1 VHKGQR
7 YRKTPFRIRK
17 GFLGVALL
25 LAALIAWPALGET
38 PTPGPTPSPSPT
50 PEEKVLYTF
59 DLQGAF
65 LDHGTFAAP
74 LSPEQP
80 VPGKTY
86 GDLLDDY
93 DLTLFVAT
101 LQGIVNRAG
110 PRLYVYHAAGVDDFW
125 LQTFQSPGEWL
136 SDYTLVPLPDLNAL
150 LETFRTEVSG
160 TVVWDE
166 RVPATL
172 NVATTIAGV
181 ENLAVVR
188 RGSALYETI
197 TRVLPVRVDLSD
209 RFSGKAEAYRW
220 AIQEYLQ
227 AGRCNPRL
235 LAYIE
240 DGWPAVLY
248 GRRELTR
255 GVPSVFSRD
264 YLVQNR
270 AFVFD
275 LSPWADEAPVDDPSQ
290 PLGQD
295 RAVLEEI
302 LAAARQ
308 QAGTE
313 MIAIWGFVPWWQKY
327 SNSTGAGGNH
337 EPVEG
342 EWEVVWLA
350 SSYGAYFTG
359 SMGDIFGLD
368 MANAS
373 VHRFAPFPES
383 VPRPAS
389 PTPDELQERG
399 YLEGARVAPKTYLL
413 YYMGDFDFAQPL
425 YTLMPEL
432 WSSEKRGELPLAWGI
447 NPETIETFP
456 DIVSYLLR
464 TRSRND
470 FFVAPDSG
478 AGYLNPEALPSE
490 LRESWRRHNLEY
502 YRRLGLSITG
512 FLLNGKGGEVPDE
525 VVDLYRTFSPDGIT
539 FNWHHLV
546 GPWPRLQG
554 NTPLTAFPHYGL
566 GQSDAL
572 EVWVEQ
578 VDRAYGEYREAH
590 GEGPVFLT
598 LRCVY
603 TSPDFLVELTEA
615 LRQAHPERDYQVVD
629 PYTFFALM
637 RRELGGKDEP
647 RATFLRPM
655 LPGQATSGE
664 TLPLTLAV
672 RNDGWE
678 VWPAHEVG
686 LGFNILPE
694 DQAGED
700 PPGATGEALFLPLFE
715 DVPPGGVYTFTFLL
729 GAPVRPGTYV
739 LRYDLLRQPWQWF
752 YQEGNFWKV
761 ERMEV
766 RAVPAPGMSI
776 EPPTLPSWPTPAPFG
791 PQGLPMP
798 PQQPSPETPAAGTP
812 SPTPSPTPPMT
823 ATLPTGWDLPP
834 LVRQGLAGRA
844 VWAIARDALGR
855 IWFGGEQGAAAF
867 IPHSDFTPAD
877 DEWRIYT
884 PDDGLPNQW
893 ITAIAADERG
903 GVWFGSQGG
912 GAAYLDE
919 NGWTLYTERDGLASN
934 WIRDIAIDPQGL
946 VWFATSKGVSVFSG
960 SAWQTF
966 SSSNSPLPRDVVS
979 AIAIDKAGNRW
990 LATEGG
996 GVVFLSADERE
1007 WRTYT
1012 TADGLGDDFVLAL
1025 AVDPAGRV
1033 WAGTWRGGLSVFDG
1047 NGWTTYRSENSGLA
1061 ANWVQALAAD
1071 SQGRIWCGT
1080 YGLPGA
1086 GLSVLTPE
1094 TGQWLRFGLA
1104 DGLPSENISALAAIR
1119 PGEVWVGT
1127 EMGAIRYLEPLLLFA
1142 PPVSPTAMPTPQP
1155 TTDQEHII
1163 SYRGGGEFAPAL
1175 SAGRGFAPPLQATS
1189 TPTRL
1194 PSPTRGTSTPTP
1206 SRLPSPTPPVTASPT
1221 PPPST
1226 TPTPSP
1232 TPSPTRTPTAT
1243 PTHTSTPTPSPT
1255 GTPPT
1260 ATPTRTN
1267 TPTGTPPTATPTRTN
1282 TPAGTPP
1289 TATPTATGTPPT
1301 ATPTR
1306 TATPSPTS
1314 CGVCPTSP
1322 PGPPPTPPPLPTQE
1336 SDLEKVHTFTSS
1348 WGKVLRITD
1357 RPPGNALRVPDT
1369 RGIGGRPIRV
1379 YVNADTLVWV
1389 AGVQLEI
1396 SYDTRLLTA
1405 VGVNLTPRSEGMT
1418 RPAPVLDTNQ
1428 GKVNLLLFSPEGAAI
1443 PPGRGPIVSLLFE
1456 VREGAVDN
1464 QKAQIHITRA
1474 ILSDVDGNE
1483 VRVPSQYIYDGYLI
1497 ICSSCF
1503 LHNGDIDKDG
1513 RVTILDVQRGINI
1526 VTGRHIAD
1534 DEEVVALD
1542 ITGDGVADVLD
1553 VIKVVNLALGREEP
1567 APWPTATPL
1576 PAITPTPTLPETP
1589 TATPTPVVTGTITPT
1604 PPGTPPP
1611 PSPTSTPLPSPTPG
1625 TPRPTATVP
1634 PSPTRTPYPAVR
1646 SGSPISLVLRGR
1658 R

>member
-1 VHKGQR
+1 MGEQR
-7 YRKTPFRIRK
+7 YRKISLFRTRK
-17 GFLGVALL
+17 GFLGVALV
-25 LAALIAWPALGET
+25 LAVFIALNAWPARSET
-38 PTPGPTPSPSPT
+38 PAPEPSASPSPA

-80 VPGKTY
+80 VPGKSY
-86 GDLLDDY
+86 GDLLYDY

-101 LQGIVNRAG
+101 LQGLVNRAG

-136 SDYTLVPLPDLNAL
+136 ADYTLVPLPDLNAL
-150 LETFRTEVSG
+150 LETFRTEISG

-166 RVPATL
+166 SVPATL

-181 ENLAVVR
+181 ENLAVIR

-197 TRVLPVRVDLSD
+197 TRILPVQVDLSG
-209 RFSGKAEAYRW
+209 RFSSKAEAYRW
-220 AIQEYLQ
+220 AIREYLET
-227 AGRCNPRL
+227 GRCNSRL

-240 DGWPAVLY
+240 DGWPAILY

-255 GVPSVFSRD
+255 GAPSVFSRD

-275 LSPWADEAPVDDPSQ
+275 LSPWADEAPVDEPAQ

-302 LAAARQ
+302 FSAARR

-313 MIAIWGFVPWWQKY
+313 MISIWGFVPWWQKY

-337 EPVEG
+337 DPVEG
-342 EWEVVWLA
+342 EWEIAWLA
-350 SSYGAYFTG
+350 SSYGAYFSG

-383 VPRPAS
+383 VPRPPS
-389 PTPDELQERG
+389 PTPDELRQRG
-399 YLEGARVAPKTYLL
+399 YLEGERVAPKTYIL

-425 YTLMPEL
+425 YSLMPEL
-432 WSSEKRGELPLAWGI
+432 WSSEHRGELPLAWGI
-447 NPETIETFP
+447 NPQIIEIFP

-464 TRSRND
+464 TRTRND

-478 AGYLNPEALPSE
+478 AGYLNPEALPQE
-490 LRESWRRHNLEY
+490 LWESWRRHNLEY

-512 FLLNGKGGEVPDE
+512 FFLNGKGGEAPDE
-525 VVDLYRTFSPDGIT
+525 VVDLYRAFSPDGIT

-546 GPWPRLQG
+546 GVWPRLQG
-554 NTPLTAFPHYGL
+554 NTPLTAFLHYGL
-566 GQSDAL
+566 GQGDAL
-572 EVWVEQ
+572 ETWVEQ
-578 VDRAYGEYREAH
+578 MDKAYDEYRQNH

-603 TSPDFLVELTEA
+603 TSPDFLVQLTEA

-637 RRELGGKDEP
+637 RQELGGKNEK

-655 LPGQATSGE
+655 LPGQATAGE

-678 VWPAHEVG
+678 VWPAQEVG
-686 LGFNILPE
+686 LGFNIIPAA
-694 DQAGED
+694 QAGEE
-700 PPGATGEALFLPLFE
+700 PPGATGEALFLPLFK
-715 DVPPGGVYTFTFLL
+715 DVPPGGVYTFTLLL

-739 LRYDLLRQPWQWF
+739 LRYDLLHQPWQWF
-752 YQEGNFWKV
+752 YREGNFWQ
-761 ERMEV
+761 MEQIEV
-766 RAVPAPGMSI
+766 QPALPPGMGI
-776 EPPTLPSWPTPAPFG
+776 EPPSLPPWPTPAPFG
-791 PQGLPMP
+791 PEGLPTP
-798 PQQPSPETPAAGTP
+798 GPQQAPEVPATTTP
-812 SPTPSPTPPMT
+812 SPTPTSMVTV
-823 ATLPTGWDLPP
+823 TLPTGWDVPP
-834 LVRQGLAGRA
+834 LVQQGLAGRA
-844 VWAIARDALGR
+844 VWAIARDARGR
-855 IWFGGEQGAAAF
+855 IWFGGERGAAV
-867 IPHSDFTPAD
+867 FTPNSDLTSAD
-877 DEWRIYT
+877 DEWHIYT

-903 GVWFGSQGG
+903 GIWFGSQGG

-919 NGWTLYTERDGLASN
+919 SGWTLYTERDGLASN
-934 WIRDIAIDPQGL
+934 WVRDIAIDPQGL
-946 VWFATSKGVSVFSG
+946 VWFATPKGVSVFSG

-966 SSSNSPLPRDVVS
+966 SSNNSPLPRDVVS
-979 AIAIDKAGNRW
+979 AIVIDRAGNRW

-1033 WAGTWRGGLSVFDG
+1033 WAGTWRGGVSVFDG
-1047 NGWTTYRSENSGLA
+1047 TRWVTYRSENSGLA

-1094 TGQWLRFGLA
+1094 TGQWLRFGSA
-1104 DGLPSENISALAAIR
+1104 DGLPSENISVLVATR
-1119 PGEVWVGT
+1119 PGEIWVGT

-1142 PPVSPTAMPTPQP
+1142 PPISPTTTTPVPQPQP
-1155 TTDQEHII
+1155 TLDRDHII
-1163 SYRGGGEFAPAL
+1163 TYRGGGEAAPSL
-1175 SAGRGFAPPLQATS
+1175 FSGRGESPLQATA

-1194 PSPTRGTSTPTP
+1194 PSPTRGTPTPTP
-1206 SRLPSPTPPVTASPT
+1206 SRLPSPTPPATASPT
-1221 PPPST
+1221 PPPT
-1226 TPTPSP
+1226 VPPTSSP

-1243 PTHTSTPTPSPT
+1243 PTRTYTPTPSPT

-1260 ATPTRTN
+1260 ATPTRTY
-1267 TPTGTPPTATPTRTN
+1267 TPTPSP
-1282 TPAGTPP
+1282 
-1289 TATPTATGTPPT
+1289 TGTPPT

-1322 PGPPPTPPPLPTQE
+1322 PGPPPTPPPLPTRE

-1369 RGIGGRPIRV
+1369 KGIGGWPIRV

-1389 AGVQLEI
+1389 AGIQLEL
-1396 SYDTRLLTA
+1396 SYDTSLLTA
-1405 VGVNLTPRSEGMT
+1405 IGVNLTPRTENMT
-1418 RPAPVLDTNQ
+1418 RPVPVLDTSR
-1428 GKVNLLLFSPEGAAI
+1428 GKVNLLLFSAEGAAI

-1456 VREGAVDN
+1456 VREGAADN

-1483 VRVPSQYIYDGYLI
+1483 VRIPTQYIYDGYLV

-1513 RVTILDVQRGINI
+1513 KVTILDVQRGINI

-1576 PAITPTPTLPETP
+1576 PAITPTPTPVATETP
-1589 TATPTPVVTGTITPT
+1589 SPTPVMTGTLTPTPEVTATVTPLPSTPT
-1604 PPGTPPP
+1604 P
-1611 PSPTSTPLPSPTPG
+1611 TPLPSPTPG
-1625 TPRPTATVP
+1625 TPVPTATVP
-1634 PSPTRTPYPAVR
+1634 PTPTRTPYPASSVPF
-1646 SGSPISLVLRGR
+1646 SSLVPRGR